1 MSRVSIHRD
10 ATGGRHGLAEWRAA
24 RESDGCGS
32 GERMKWVRV
41 MKVCDGGTAEG
52 CGVWW
57 CRLVG
62 GKKGVTSFKRKRSI
76 NKCVSY
82 VMAWQRLLLV
92 HR

>member
-1 MSRVSIHRD
+1 
-10 ATGGRHGLAEWRAA
+10 
-24 RESDGCGS
+24 
-32 GERMKWVRV
+32 MKWVRV
-41 MKVCDGGTAEG
+41 MKEVGDGGTAEG

-92 HR
+92 RPPLARKQDNARISAGTEGKES